1 MVKALA
7 CDSSSRKKKLQIMRM
22 IFHPY
27 AQTIILNFGVIDD
40 ITDIT
45 IYTHVKFYV
54 NWFRGFGTVT
64 PLNLGLAGSS
74 YNSVSMVV
82 LHYDYAYYAVLFYK
96 MLNLH

>member
-1 MVKALA
+1 MTQAVA
-7 CDSSSRKKKLQIMRM
+7 KKKTTNHANDIS
-22 IFHPY
+22 PY